1 MRLLIGSDHRG
12 REQAEHLRDRL
23 RQQGHTVEMHIPSA
37 GDTSDYPDAAWAVA
51 NALAKG
57 RAELAIMLCGTG
69 IGTAI
74 AANKVQGI
82 RAAVVHDEITAELSR
97 AHNNA
102 NIICLSADLLGQ
114 RLLEKIV
121 DRWLNTQFE
130 GGRHERRL
138 NKITMIERGED
149 PTNPAL
155 SG

>member
-1 MRLLIGSDHRG
+1 MKLLIGSDHRG

-23 RQQGHTVEMHIPSA
+23 RQQGHSVETHIPSV
-37 GDTSDYPDAAWAVA
+37 GDTSDYPDAAWSVA
-51 NALAKG
+51 NALAQG
-57 RAELAIMLCGTG
+57 RAELAILLCGTG

-74 AANKVQGI
+74 AANKVHGI

-97 AHNNA
+97 AHNDA

-121 DRWLNTQFE
+121 DRWLNTHFE

-138 NKITMIERGED
+138 GKITMIERGED
-149 PTNPAL
+149 PTGSNRNA
-155 SG
+155 